1 MEAAEDLKISTHEG
15 ASGGEHLRHRDPQD
29 LFILLAKL
37 GKLIIFWK
45 LGKIP
50 GGPPTRKERPSHIHT
65 WNFLMALW
73 VKASDI
79 SPKFDYE
86 LSFFLRERI
95 QKRRTEVASEQAN
108 IKHIGEYG
116 REMGDL

>member
-1 MEAAEDLKISTHEG
+1 M
-15 ASGGEHLRHRDPQD
+15 AS
-29 LFILLAKL
+29 
-37 GKLIIFWK
+37 
-45 LGKIP
+45 
-50 GGPPTRKERPSHIHT
+50 
-65 WNFLMALW
+65 W